1 MTRLRYQFTLE
12 DMPLVAEYIYQN
24 YQRDH
29 DEFEHYSSDF
39 NQEFEEALEERINA
53 IRELPN
59 LDSLDEMVAEKQKKL
74 HIMTSHLRPL
84 LNITEMYL
92 KVAEDEKME
101 SDKDMDNINSL
112 RSGISE
118 KRIWEIQAGISRLL
132 KYINHHLPE
141 LSERGFPSRIVDDFR
156 LLSDNLHRMEIDL
169 AETIH
174 EKEVLT
180 SENVR
185 AMNDLWEVLD
195 DIWTACPDVFAKAHP
210 EKARDYSPEEIKRH
224 IRPRA
229 SRKVVH

>member
-1 MTRLRYQFTLE
+1 
-12 DMPLVAEYIYQN
+12 
-24 YQRDH
+24 
-29 DEFEHYSSDF
+29 
-39 NQEFEEALEERINA
+39 
-53 IRELPN
+53 
-59 LDSLDEMVAEKQKKL
+59 
-74 HIMTSHLRPL
+74 
-84 LNITEMYL
+84 MYL
-92 KVAEDEKME
+92 KVAEDEKAE
-101 SDKDMDNINSL
+101 SDKDLDNIDSL
-112 RSGISE
+112 RSGITE

-185 AMNDLWEVLD
+185 AMNDLWEALD
-195 DIWTACPDVFAKAHP
+195 DIWTACPEVFARVHP
-210 EKARDYSPEEIKRH
+210 EKARDYSPEEIRRRIH
-224 IRPRA
+224 PRT